1 MAVLVLMGFKLG
13 QHQKG
18 ILWCN
23 PSSMHGDAGVGHEHG
38 PPATKLSSANW
49 KHKSFGTEGWKCSWE
64 SHLAAAANR

>member
-23 PSSMHGDAGVGHEHG
+23 LSSMHGDAGVGREHG
-38 PPATKLSSANW
+38 PPAKLSSANW
-49 KHKSFGTEGWKCSWE
+49 KHKSFGT
-64 SHLAAAANR
+64 